1 MTLAPFLLEAGL
13 AIYRLLQ
20 EASFDQ
26 PDIDRMTAAYE
37 AALKML
43 RLADRTDPLTE
54 LIAKKIID
62 VARNGE
68 RDPARIC
75 SRAIKELG
83 VKMPE

>member
-1 MTLAPFLLEAGL
+1 M
-13 AIYRLLQ
+13 AIYRLLR

-37 AALKML
+37 TALKTL

-62 VARNGE
+62 VARHGE
-68 RDPARIC
+68 RDPAHIC
-75 SRAIKELG
+75 ARAIRELG
-83 VKMPE
+83 VPLPE